1 MISRTF
7 VHICPSFHEGR
18 WLVSSPAAGLAAK
31 GSVDGEHFMLAEC
44 RSKAWM
50 EAELGF
56 GIWLFL
62 FVFALFNGPAHCNS
76 SKLAPLEFH
85 GVASAENPT
94 LYVGIWQ
101 LQHHEPETGK

>member
-1 MISRTF
+1 
-7 VHICPSFHEGR
+7 
-18 WLVSSPAAGLAAK
+18 
-31 GSVDGEHFMLAEC
+31 MLAEC

-94 LYVGIWQ
+94 LYVVSGSCSIMNLKQ
-101 LQHHEPETGK
+101 ENRREFSK